1 MSKCSICLKV
11 LDILLYK
18 LKTQAIAMV
27 QQMLRNVLSNGI
39 LHICFSLIL
48 SCFPFC
54 HFLLCSSCVQFYD
67 FSMLHFYSTDLF
79 PPYKVYNAFFQ
90 NFCFFFFFF
99 FLIVYQSQ
107 KQTKE
112 GHVLHRKLEK
122 VPEYRNIKQSRRK
135 VNIWML
141 LVQKENSQ
149 LYSRNSQSEEI
160 QEMSVCLAHTVANA
174 KNHHDP

>member
-1 MSKCSICLKV
+1 MGLSYQNKQTNKQQKNQNKTTTTKKNIKQQQNEQMSKCSICLKV

-18 LKTQAIAMV
+18 LRTQAIAMV

-99 FLIVYQSQ
+99 
-107 KQTKE
+107 
-112 GHVLHRKLEK
+112 
-122 VPEYRNIKQSRRK
+122 
-135 VNIWML
+135 
-141 LVQKENSQ
+141 
-149 LYSRNSQSEEI
+149 
-160 QEMSVCLAHTVANA
+160 
-174 KNHHDP
+174 